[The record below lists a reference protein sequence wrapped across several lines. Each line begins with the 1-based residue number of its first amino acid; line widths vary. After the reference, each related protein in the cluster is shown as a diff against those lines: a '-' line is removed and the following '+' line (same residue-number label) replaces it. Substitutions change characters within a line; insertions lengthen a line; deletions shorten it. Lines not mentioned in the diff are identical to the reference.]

1 MKTLNYPQKYL
12 KQNVN
17 LIIGNNIP
25 NTTSI
30 VSQTIEKFI
39 ENNPDFS
46 NLLPLNQPTKQR
58 RFDLQITFT
67 AQLNLILLL
76 VDAHP
81 SLSFEEEFF
90 IENFGKEYGEDP
102 PYVIFETQKKFRE
115 GFGIMDVSRPW
126 GRRDDYLEEFTP
138 CGSCGSTIIEGDN
151 NITSCMNCG
160 VGIHGDGDCG
170 PWINTNDYDTAC
182 CVPCYESET
191 GDDYGGY
198 NLMNVPAKFYIPG
211 LFDAEI
217 KKVLTFIQESFN
229 S

>member
-25 NTTSI
+25 NTDSI
-30 VSQTIEKFI
+30 VTQTIEKFI
-39 ENNPDFS
+39 NDNPDFS

-67 AQLNLILLL
+67 AHKTLNLLL

-90 IENFGKEYGEDP
+90 IENFGKEYGESP
-102 PYVIFETQKKFRE
+102 PYLIFETLPPL
-115 GFGIMDVSRPW
+115 SYPW
-126 GRRDDYLEEFTP
+126 GRSDDYIEEFTP
-138 CGSCGSTIIEGDN
+138 CMSCGSAIIEGDDN
-151 NITSCMNCG
+151 TTSCEGCG
-160 VGIHGDGDCG
+160 GKIHGDGDCG
-170 PWINTNDYDTAC
+170 PWVDTDDYESAC
-182 CVPCYESET
+182 CIPCYEAAT
-191 GDDYGGY
+191 GDEYSGY
-198 NLMNVPAKFYIPG
+198 NLMSIPGLFYIPG